1 MIYLDDCLN
10 LLKKVDRKS
19 VDLIYLDPPFFTQKV
34 QKLGK
39 DNRFFEFND
48 VWKSRDDYLSYMKE
62 RLILMKNVLK
72 DTGSI
77 FLHCDDSA
85 SSYLKLMMDEIFG
98 EKNFRSEIVW
108 TFKRWS
114 NSKKGL
120 LANHQTIFFYSK
132 SDKYKF
138 NTIYCDYSPTTN
150 LDQILQQRERI
161 NGKSVYKTDKNGEV
175 IQADEKK
182 GVPLS
187 DVWDIPFLNPKA
199 KERTGYPTQKPIE
212 LLERIIK
219 ISTDEDDLVLDP
231 FMGSGTT
238 LVAAKLLNRKF
249 IGIDKN
255 KDAFDLAQRR
265 QEMPFK
271 TKSNLL
277 EKGIDSYKNKSEYEL
292 NILNQFDCVVV
303 QRNNGIDAFLKRH
316 YKNAPVAIKIQK
328 KNRRALNNH
337 YLCCAKLV
345 LRKSV
350 LIWS

>member
-10 LLKKVDRKS
+10 ILKKVDRKS

-150 LDQILQQRERI
+150 LDQILQ
-161 NGKSVYKTDKNGEV
+161 
-175 IQADEKK
+175 
-182 GVPLS
+182 
-187 DVWDIPFLNPKA
+187 
-199 KERTGYPTQKPIE
+199 
-212 LLERIIK
+212 
-219 ISTDEDDLVLDP
+219 
-231 FMGSGTT
+231 
-238 LVAAKLLNRKF
+238 
-249 IGIDKN
+249 
-255 KDAFDLAQRR
+255 
-265 QEMPFK
+265 
-271 TKSNLL
+271 
-277 EKGIDSYKNKSEYEL
+277 
-292 NILNQFDCVVV
+292 
-303 QRNNGIDAFLKRH
+303 
-316 YKNAPVAIKIQK
+316 
-328 KNRRALNNH
+328 
-337 YLCCAKLV
+337 
-345 LRKSV
+345 
-350 LIWS
+350 